1 MKTKRPRLSALF
13 TGSALAAF
21 LAAPSATNAAI
32 HEMVAAFCSGGDV
45 GVIGANGFL
54 EPPGI
59 TDPTKRN
66 FAQPVVSNG
75 AAVVVSENPLR
86 VEIGSSPAAKYPEG
100 TVVVDLATFTFLA
113 ASQSQH
119 PSTHCTNFSSLP

>member
-1 MKTKRPRLSALF
+1 MNRSLLSLSALPL
-13 TGSALAAF
+13 GAMAAAF
-21 LAAPSATNAAI
+21 LVGPSPSDAAI
-32 HEMVAAFCSGGDV
+32 HEMVAAYCSGGGV
-45 GVIGANGFL
+45 GVIEDSGFL

-59 TDPTKRN
+59 SDPTERN

-75 AAVVVSENPLR
+75 AAVVVSEAPLR

-100 TVVVDLATFTFLA
+100 TVVVDLQTFTFLA
-113 ASQSQH
+113 ASQSDH